1 MHVIKIYKFIYI
13 YINNL
18 KKKDML
24 YIYIYIERE
33 REREKLRSSYNQ
45 LVAEGGRTVARDG
58 KEEVLTAG
66 EGET

>member
-1 MHVIKIYKFIYI
+1 MHVIKIYKFI

-24 YIYIYIERE
+24 YIYIE